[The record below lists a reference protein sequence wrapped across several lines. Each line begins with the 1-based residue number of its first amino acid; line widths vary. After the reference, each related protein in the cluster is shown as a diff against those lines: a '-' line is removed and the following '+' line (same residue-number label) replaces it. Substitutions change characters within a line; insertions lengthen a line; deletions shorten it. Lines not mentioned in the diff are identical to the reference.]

1 MAADT
6 IARVARKP
14 WESSANRSA
23 PAAASVMMN
32 CGPRVQRRR
41 PARLKRSQKAVDK
54 ASRQSSRNAARSP
67 PATSPRSTRMQRLAR
82 RESQRSRNSRRTAG
96 GARRPAMR
104 NCQRQSTGG
113 GTGSWWDMRPRLTH
127 STPDSFVKFPGRGP
141 GGDLPCE
148 RDSKSLGIHQVVGLA
163 ARRRMVEITV
173 AHRDIPVQP
182 FRQLGGRADVKVHA
196 VRACGCQVVEHAEA
210 LHQRGG
216 GGQFE
221 TVLVAPVDFGRFLRQ
236 RSAEAR
242 PVEIAAAQQVE
253 PAALRLEGV
262 PAETS
267 AQHESQVQVLELVE
281 FVIVEDV
288 DEEARVEI
296 MIVPDAAAHRPRGF
310 RVGAVNQSRRLN
322 RVEVKHSLVGIGD
335 AGGGDTDKTMLYFNA
350 VLVTRAA
357 VIPVVK
363 V

>member
-14 WESSANRSA
+14 WGSSANRSA

-104 NCQRQSTGG
+104 NCQRQSIGG

-141 GGDLPCE
+141 GGDLPGE
-148 RDSKSLGIHQVVGLA
+148 SDSKSRGIHQVVGLA

-182 FRQLGGRADVKVHA
+182 FRQLGGRADVKVHT
-196 VRACGCQVVEHAEA
+196 VRARIRHVVEHPKA
-210 LHQRGG
+210 LHQGRGG
-216 GGQFE
+216 GEFK
-221 TVLVAPVDFGRFLRQ
+221 TVLVTPVDFGRFLCQWR
-236 RSAEAR
+236 AKAR
-242 PVEIAAAQQVE
+242 PVEIAAAEQVE
-253 PAALRLEGV
+253 PAARRLVRV

-267 AQHESQVQVLELVE
+267 AEDESRSEEHTSEL
-281 FVIVEDV
+281 
-288 DEEARVEI
+288 
-296 MIVPDAAAHRPRGF
+296 
-310 RVGAVNQSRRLN
+310 QSPMY
-322 RVEVKHSLVGIGD
+322 LVC
-335 AGGGDTDKTMLYFNA
+335 
-350 VLVTRAA
+350 
-357 VIPVVK
+357 
-363 V
+363 